1 MFQTFSFA
9 NWGERKIWM
18 WEKYDFNRFDKCE
31 RPRETKKE
39 LQVEKK
45 FVAQNQ
51 MEYGSLLTVTCI
63 DGFLKK
69 DHLPLAIS

>member
-31 RPRETKKE
+31 RPRETKKRAASGKKICCTKSNG
-39 LQVEKK
+39 VWIVVDGDVYRWIFEKRP
-45 FVAQNQ
+45 F
-51 MEYGSLLTVTCI
+51 
-63 DGFLKK
+63 
-69 DHLPLAIS
+69 AIGN